1 MSTTTT
7 TSETFAFQAE
17 INQLMSLIVNAF
29 YSNKDIFLRELIS
42 NSSDAIDKARHKEL
56 TENKN
61 ADTKEYHI
69 RVSANKEAKTL
80 TVEDNGIGLTRDEM
94 IQYLGT
100 IANSG
105 TKQFSANRS
114 TTTGDDGAA
123 AAEDLIGQFGV
134 GFYSAYL
141 VADKVQVFSGTHCW
155 ESQASGSFTITEV
168 EEEECGGGG
177 GVKVVLFVKDTCHE
191 YFEEDKLRSI
201 VRAHS
206 EFIQHPIYLQTVTK
220 KLVETETPEEEKPLE
235 ETETPEEEKP
245 TPEEVEP
252 PVVYEETVLEWT
264 HLNTQKPIWLRKPD
278 EVSKEEHE
286 AFYKSISGDN
296 DTYADVKHFSAEGQ
310 VEYKTVMYVPK
321 RAPFD
326 MFGKNDTKKSKMKLY
341 VNRVLISEKTDDM
354 LLPEWLG
361 FVTGVVDS
369 NDLPLN
375 VSREMLQQ
383 NRVMNVIK
391 KNLVKKCIDMFQ
403 NMEPETYD
411 AFYEQFHQSL
421 KLGVHEDDANRDK
434 LVKLL
439 RFECSHLEAG
449 KRISF
454 EEYFLNTKNTENQI
468 IYYITGESRKALE
481 HSPFLHKHD
490 RVLFMVDP
498 IDEYVLQR
506 VREFNGKK
514 LVNVSKSSKD
524 FVQEENTEEHSA
536 VCKAFQDT
544 LGEHV
549 EKVVVSVRL
558 SDDVPCVLVSTE
570 YGWSANM
577 ERILKAQALAQK
589 GASSFQTQKKIL
601 EINPNNRLVKT
612 IHDAV
617 LNNNLSERVVNDT
630 IRLMYD
636 TAIIASGYT
645 QEDPV
650 LFTKRVFNMMHAG
663 LVGSSSG
670 AEEEEEPVGV
680 ETDSENN
687 KMESLD

>member
-1 MSTTTT
+1 MST

-61 ADTKEYHI
+61 ADNKEYHI

-105 TKQFSANRS
+105 TKQFS
-114 TTTGDDGAA
+114 TTAGDGAA

-141 VADKVQVFSGTHCW
+141 VADKVQVFSGNHCW
-155 ESQASGSFTITEV
+155 ESQASGSFTITE
-168 EEEECGGGG
+168 EEECGGG

-191 YFEEDKLRSI
+191 YFEEEKLRSI

-220 KLVETETPEEEKPLE
+220 KLVETETLE
-235 ETETPEEEKP
+235 EETPEEETETIEEKP
-245 TPEEVEP
+245 TSAVEP

-286 AFYKSISGDN
+286 AFYKSISGDS

-341 VNRVLISEKTDDM
+341 VNRVLISEKTEDM

-454 EEYFLNTKNTENQI
+454 EEYFSSGNTENQI

-481 HSPFLHKHD
+481 HSPFLHKHE

-506 VREFNGKK
+506 VHEFNGKK

-524 FVQEENTEEHSA
+524 FVDNTEEHSA

-589 GASSFQTQKKIL
+589 GASSFQAQKKIL

-617 LNNNLSERVVNDT
+617 LNNNLSERVVKDT

-636 TAIIASGYT
+636 TAMIASGYT

-663 LVGSSSG
+663 LVGSG
-670 AEEEEEPVGV
+670 AEEEEETVEV

-687 KMESLD
+687 NNNMESLD

>member
-1 MSTTTT
+1 MS

-61 ADTKEYHI
+61 ADNKEYHI

-105 TKQFSANRS
+105 TKQFSA
-114 TTTGDDGAA
+114 TAGDGAA

-141 VADKVQVFSGTHCW
+141 VADKVQVFSGNHCW

-168 EEEECGGGG
+168 EECGG

-191 YFEEDKLRSI
+191 YFEEEKLRSI

-220 KLVETETPEEEKPLE
+220 KLVETETET
-235 ETETPEEEKP
+235 ETETPEEETETIEEKP
-245 TPEEVEP
+245 VI
-252 PVVYEETVLEWT
+252 YEETVLEWT
-264 HLNTQKPIWLRKPD
+264 HLNTQKPIWLRKPG

-286 AFYKSISGDN
+286 AFYKSISGDS

-326 MFGKNDTKKSKMKLY
+326 MFGKNETKKSNMKLY
-341 VNRVLISEKTDDM
+341 VNRVLISEKTEDM

-454 EEYFLNTKNTENQI
+454 EEYFLGNTENQI

-481 HSPFLHKHD
+481 HSPFLHKHE

-506 VREFNGKK
+506 VHEFNGKK

-524 FVQEENTEEHSA
+524 FVDNTEEHSA

-544 LGEHV
+544 LNEHV

-589 GASSFQTQKKIL
+589 GASSFQAQKKIL

-617 LNNNLSERVVNDT
+617 LNNNLSERVVKDT

-636 TAIIASGYT
+636 TAMIASGYT

-663 LVGSSSG
+663 LVGSG
-670 AEEEEEPVGV
+670 AEEEEE
-680 ETDSENN
+680 TDSENN
-687 KMESLD
+687 NNNMESLD

>member
-1 MSTTTT
+1 MS

-61 ADTKEYHI
+61 ADNKEYHI

-105 TKQFSANRS
+105 TKQFSA
-114 TTTGDDGAA
+114 TAGDGAA

-141 VADKVQVFSGTHCW
+141 VADKVQVFSGNHCW

-168 EEEECGGGG
+168 EECGG

-191 YFEEDKLRSI
+191 YFEEEKLRSI

-220 KLVETETPEEEKPLE
+220 KLVETETET
-235 ETETPEEEKP
+235 ETETPEEETETIEEKP
-245 TPEEVEP
+245 VI
-252 PVVYEETVLEWT
+252 YEETVLEWT
-264 HLNTQKPIWLRKPD
+264 HLNTQKPIWLRKPG

-286 AFYKSISGDN
+286 AFYKSISGDS

-326 MFGKNDTKKSKMKLY
+326 MFGKNETKKSKMKLY
-341 VNRVLISEKTDDM
+341 VNRVLISEKTEDM

-454 EEYFLNTKNTENQI
+454 EEYFLGNTENQI

-481 HSPFLHKHD
+481 HSPFLHKHE

-506 VREFNGKK
+506 VHEFNGKK

-524 FVQEENTEEHSA
+524 FVDNTEEHSA

-544 LGEHV
+544 LNEHV

-589 GASSFQTQKKIL
+589 GASSFQAQKKIL

-617 LNNNLSERVVNDT
+617 LNNNLSERVVKDT

-636 TAIIASGYT
+636 TAMIASGYT

-663 LVGSSSG
+663 LVGSG
-670 AEEEEEPVGV
+670 AEEEEE
-680 ETDSENN
+680 TDSENN
-687 KMESLD
+687 NNNMESLD

>member
-105 TKQFSANRS
+105 TKQFNATASN
-114 TTTGDDGAA
+114 TGDDGAAA

-168 EEEECGGGG
+168 KEEECGSGG

-220 KLVETETPEEEKPLE
+220 KLVETETPEEE
-235 ETETPEEEKP
+235 EEKP
-245 TPEEVEP
+245 SEVEP
-252 PVVYEETVLEWT
+252 PVVYEDVLEWT

-326 MFGKNDTKKSKMKLY
+326 MFGKNETKKSKMKLY
-341 VNRVLISEKTDDM
+341 VNRVLISEKTEDM

-481 HSPFLHKHD
+481 HSPFLHKHE

-589 GASSFQTQKKIL
+589 GPFQAQKKIL

-617 LNNNLSERVVNDT
+617 LNNNLSERVVKDT

-636 TAIIASGYT
+636 TAMIASGYT

-663 LVGSSSG
+663 LVGSSSSV
-670 AEEEEEPVGV
+670 EEEEETVEV

-687 KMESLD
+687 NNNMESLD

>member
-1 MSTTTT
+1 MST

-114 TTTGDDGAA
+114 TTAGDDGAA

-141 VADKVQVFSGTHCW
+141 VADKVQVFSGNHCW

-168 EEEECGGGG
+168 KEEECGGGS
-177 GVKVVLFVKDTCHE
+177 GVKIVLFVKDTCHE

-220 KLVETETPEEEKPLE
+220 KLVETETL
-235 ETETPEEEKP
+235 
-245 TPEEVEP
+245 EEVEP
-252 PVVYEETVLEWT
+252 PVVYEETVLAWT

-326 MFGKNDTKKSKMKLY
+326 MFGKNETKKSKMKLY
-341 VNRVLISEKTDDM
+341 VNRVLISEKTEDM

-411 AFYEQFHQSL
+411 VFYEQFHQSL

-454 EEYFLNTKNTENQI
+454 EEYFSSGNTENQI

-481 HSPFLHKHD
+481 HSPFLHKHE

-544 LGEHV
+544 LNEHV

-589 GASSFQTQKKIL
+589 EASSFQTQKKIL

-617 LNNNLSERVVNDT
+617 LNNNLSERVVKDT

-636 TAIIASGYT
+636 TAMIASGYT

-670 AEEEEEPVGV
+670 AEEEEETVGV

-687 KMESLD
+687 NNNMESLD

>member
-61 ADTKEYHI
+61 ADNKEYHI

-114 TTTGDDGAA
+114 TTAGDGAA

-141 VADKVQVFSGTHCW
+141 VADKVQVFSGNHCW
-155 ESQASGSFTITEV
+155 ESQASGSFTITE
-168 EEEECGGGG
+168 EEECGGG

-191 YFEEDKLRSI
+191 YFEEEKLRSI

-220 KLVETETPEEEKPLE
+220 KLVETETLE
-235 ETETPEEEKP
+235 EETPEEETETIEEKP
-245 TPEEVEP
+245 TSAVEP

-341 VNRVLISEKTDDM
+341 VNRVLISEKTEDM

-454 EEYFLNTKNTENQI
+454 EEYFLGNTEEETGNQI

-481 HSPFLHKHD
+481 HSPFLHKHG

-506 VREFNGKK
+506 VHEFNGKK

-524 FVQEENTEEHSA
+524 FVDNTEEHNA

-589 GASSFQTQKKIL
+589 GASSFQAQKKIL

-617 LNNNLSERVVNDT
+617 LNNNLSERVVKDT

-636 TAIIASGYT
+636 TAMIASGYT

-663 LVGSSSG
+663 LVGSG
-670 AEEEEEPVGV
+670 AEEEEETVEV

-687 KMESLD
+687 NNNMESLD

>member
-1 MSTTTT
+1 
-7 TSETFAFQAE
+7 
-17 INQLMSLIVNAF
+17 
-29 YSNKDIFLRELIS
+29 
-42 NSSDAIDKARHKEL
+42 
-56 TENKN
+56 
-61 ADTKEYHI
+61 
-69 RVSANKEAKTL
+69 
-80 TVEDNGIGLTRDEM
+80 
-94 IQYLGT
+94 
-100 IANSG
+100 
-105 TKQFSANRS
+105 
-114 TTTGDDGAA
+114 
-123 AAEDLIGQFGV
+123 
-134 GFYSAYL
+134 
-141 VADKVQVFSGTHCW
+141 
-155 ESQASGSFTITEV
+155 
-168 EEEECGGGG
+168 
-177 GVKVVLFVKDTCHE
+177 
-191 YFEEDKLRSI
+191 
-201 VRAHS
+201 
-206 EFIQHPIYLQTVTK
+206 
-220 KLVETETPEEEKPLE
+220 
-235 ETETPEEEKP
+235 
-245 TPEEVEP
+245 
-252 PVVYEETVLEWT
+252 
-264 HLNTQKPIWLRKPD
+264 
-278 EVSKEEHE
+278 
-286 AFYKSISGDN
+286 
-296 DTYADVKHFSAEGQ
+296 
-310 VEYKTVMYVPK
+310 
-321 RAPFD
+321 
-326 MFGKNDTKKSKMKLY
+326 MKLY
-341 VNRVLISEKTDDM
+341 VNRVLISEKTEDM

-454 EEYFLNTKNTENQI
+454 EEYFLGNTENQI

-481 HSPFLHKHD
+481 HSPFLHKHE

-506 VREFNGKK
+506 VHEFNGKK

-524 FVQEENTEEHSA
+524 FVDNTEEHSA

-544 LGEHV
+544 LNEHV

-589 GASSFQTQKKIL
+589 GASSFQAQKKIL

-617 LNNNLSERVVNDT
+617 LNNNLSERVVKDT

-636 TAIIASGYT
+636 TAMIASGYT

-663 LVGSSSG
+663 LVGSG
-670 AEEEEEPVGV
+670 AEEEEE
-680 ETDSENN
+680 TDSENN
-687 KMESLD
+687 NNNMESLD